1 MPHPL
6 WSRPSRALL
15 TLALLTA
22 LPYLA
27 PPGWPLLPRPGG
39 APLAVADL
47 RLFDPKAPAEPKAPV
62 STPEVYGQVELVVPT
77 DDRARADEGP
87 AAPPPP
93 PPAPA
98 AARDAGAPARGE
110 PPPPA
115 FDDPTGRAL
124 DPFYE
129 ALGRVEAGAPGARA
143 RVLYYGDS
151 IVAADWVTST
161 LRRKL
166 QRRFGDAGHGF
177 VLLANAW
184 AGYSHRHVDRFAS
197 EGWRVSRVVGPFA
210 EDGLYGLG
218 GVSFVAEGAGVL
230 AQVGTADAGEIGR
243 AVSRFVVTYVEQPN
257 GGDLA
262 LRVDK
267 GEPQIVSTRGPEPA
281 AKAVAVEA
289 PDGPHRLEVRS
300 AGRGRVRVFGVDLER
315 DAPGVIVDALGI
327 VGCRLRFLDK
337 SDDAHWGRELARR
350 APALVAFAYGANESE
365 DGSAYPMDD
374 YERTA
379 RAVYAQA
386 RAAVP
391 GAACLI
397 VGPLDRADKEGE
409 RYVTRKVIL
418 SMNEI
423 QRKLAAELGCAF
435 FDTFRQM
442 GGKGSMGRWIQRGL
456 GSPDLV
462 HPTDPGAQI
471 IGTWLY
477 DALLAGYEGWRARA
491 GASARVGDEFVGPP
505 PLAPAPEG
513 AAPAPRAIDDPDYA
527 PLGPPVPE
535 PAAHDGE
542 GALGEWPPERERP
555 ARHAE

>member
-1 MPHPL
+1 MAAVPHPL
-6 WSRPSRALL
+6 WSRPSQALL

-27 PPGWPLLPRPGG
+27 PPGWRLLPRPGRP
-39 APLAVADL
+39 PLAVADL
-47 RLFDPKAPAEPKAPV
+47 RLFDPKAPAELTAPV
-62 STPEVYGQVELVVPT
+62 AMPEVYGQVDLVVPT
-77 DDRARADEGP
+77 DDRARTDEV
-87 AAPPPP
+87 AAPPP

-98 AARDAGAPARGE
+98 ATLARDAGARPAGGE
-110 PPPPA
+110 APS
-115 FDDPTGRAL
+115 FEDPTGRAL

-129 ALGRVEAGAPGARA
+129 ALARVEAGVQGSRA

-166 QRRFGDAGHGF
+166 QHRFGDAGHGF

-197 EGWRVSRVVGPFA
+197 EGWRVSRLVGPFA
-210 EDGLYGLG
+210 EDGFYGLG
-218 GVSFVAEGAGVL
+218 GVSFVADGPGVL
-230 AQVGTADAGEIGR
+230 AQVGTADTGEIGR
-243 AVSRFVVTYVEQPN
+243 SVSRFVVSYVEQPG
-257 GGDLA
+257 GGDIA
-262 LRVDK
+262 LRVDR

-281 AKAVAVEA
+281 AKAIAIEA
-289 PDGPHRLEVRS
+289 PDGAHRLEVRS

-315 DAPGVIVDALGI
+315 DAPGVVVDALGI
-327 VGCRLRFLDK
+327 VGCRLRLLDK
-337 SDDAHWGRELARR
+337 SDDAHWAGEIARR
-350 APALVAFAYGANESE
+350 SPSLVAFAYGANESE
-365 DGSAYPMDD
+365 DGYAYPMED

-409 RYVTRKVIL
+409 RYVTRKVII
-418 SMNEI
+418 SMNDI
-423 QRKLAAELGCAF
+423 QRRLAAGLGCAF

-456 GSPDLV
+456 GSPDFV

-491 GASARVGDEFVGPP
+491 GTAARPDEAFVGPP

-513 AAPAPRAIDDPDYA
+513 AAPPPRPIDDPAYA
-527 PLGPPVPE
+527 PEGPPAPDPRAE
-535 PAAHDGE
+535 HDEARG
-542 GALGEWPPERERP
+542 GAP
-555 ARHAE
+555 